1 MKQKTDW
8 LNVVKYAGAYIAF
21 IIGSGFATGQEI
33 IQFYTSYGIWG
44 IGSIAISMFLFA
56 WVGGTVTDM
65 GFRTKGI
72 RSTPMDRSAGNGLA
86 RSMSTSCVFSC
97 SPWWS

>member
-1 MKQKTDW
+1 MKQKTNW

-44 IGSIAISMFLFA
+44 IGSVAISMFPVRLGGRHCDGYGVPHQGHGEGQCLWTDLWEMA
-56 WVGGTVTDM
+56 WHV
-65 GFRTKGI
+65 
-72 RSTPMDRSAGNGLA
+72 L
-86 RSMSTSCVFSC
+86 
-97 SPWWS
+97 

>member
-1 MKQKTDW
+1 MKQKVNG
-8 LNVVKYAGAYIAF
+8 LNVIKYAGAYIAF

-56 WVGGTVTDM
+56 WVGGTVTVWVPHQGHGEGQRLWTDLREM
-65 GFRTKGI
+65 AWHI
-72 RSTPMDRSAGNGLA
+72 L
-86 RSMSTSCVFSC
+86 
-97 SPWWS
+97 

>member
-33 IQFYTSYGIWG
+33 IQFYTSYGIW
-44 IGSIAISMFLFA
+44 
-56 WVGGTVTDM
+56 V
-65 GFRTKGI
+65 
-72 RSTPMDRSAGNGLA
+72 SAPLP
-86 RSMSTSCVFSC
+86 SVCSC
-97 SPWWS
+97 SPGWAAL

>member
-44 IGSIAISMFLFA
+44 IGPLPS
-56 WVGGTVTDM
+56 V
-65 GFRTKGI
+65 
-72 RSTPMDRSAGNGLA
+72 
-86 RSMSTSCVFSC
+86 CSC
-97 SPWWS
+97 SPGWAAL

>member
-1 MKQKTDW
+1 MKQKVNG
-8 LNVVKYAGAYIAF
+8 LNVIKYAGAYIAF

-65 GFRTKGI
+65 
-72 RSTPMDRSAGNGLA
+72 DRSAGNGLA
-86 RSMSTSCVFSC
+86 HSMSTSCVFSC

>member
-44 IGSIAISMFLFA
+44 IGSVAISMFCLLY
-56 WVGGTVTDM
+56 TSPSP
-65 GFRTKGI
+65 R
-72 RSTPMDRSAGNGLA
+72 DRG
-86 RSMSTSCVFSC
+86 
-97 SPWWS
+97 

>member
-1 MKQKTDW
+1 MKQKVNG
-8 LNVVKYAGAYIAF
+8 LNVIKYAGAYIAF

-65 GFRTKGI
+65 VPHQGHGEGQRLWTDLWE
-72 RSTPMDRSAGNGLA
+72 MAWHVL
-86 RSMSTSCVFSC
+86 
-97 SPWWS
+97 